1 MNGIKDQRTASD
13 RLGNAFSFTIGIYRY
28 EVIMNAFN
36 RAALK
41 AYGRVGKEAAVEF
54 ADNHA
59 LVKML
64 FSGAV
69 DSMCSAERYF
79 NEGKIVERGSAI
91 GKAQK
96 ILFGLRSTLD
106 HAKGG

>member
-1 MNGIKDQRTASD
+1 
-13 RLGNAFSFTIGIYRY
+13 
-28 EVIMNAFN
+28 MNAFN

-69 DSMCSAERYF
+69 DSMCKFAAFYVIKR
-79 NEGKIVERGSAI
+79 
-91 GKAQK
+91 
-96 ILFGLRSTLD
+96 
-106 HAKGG
+106 